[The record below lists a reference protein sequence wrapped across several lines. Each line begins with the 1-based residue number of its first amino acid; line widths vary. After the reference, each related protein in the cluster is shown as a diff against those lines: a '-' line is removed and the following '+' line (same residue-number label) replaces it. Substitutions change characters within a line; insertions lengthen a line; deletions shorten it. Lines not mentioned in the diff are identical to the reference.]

1 MTSSMQ
7 MNRYLLITDSRG
19 NDLEGRLNTECKGL
33 DIDLSFK
40 VLILSGCNIENML
53 KDAEDHLK
61 KQTRIVVFILW
72 KG

>member
-19 NDLEGRLNTECKGL
+19 NDLEGTLNTECKGL

-40 VLILSGCNIENML
+40 VLILSGRNVENML
-53 KDAEDHLK
+53 KDAEDHVK
-61 KQTRIVVFILW
+61 KTYIQSYIFHRR
-72 KG
+72 G